1 MFRIWFQGAKQKL
14 EYIEKK
20 SKSMMALRKIR
31 SFEDEFE
38 FDDFLKEAQDIYIAA
53 HLAMIKYLF

>member
-1 MFRIWFQGAKQKL
+1 
-14 EYIEKK
+14 
-20 SKSMMALRKIR
+20 MMALRKIR